1 MRPPIGLISLAHGT
15 NWPIPDWRHLGV
27 NRAKADVN
35 FGNIEAAIYS
45 SVAGYLDTKPADG
58 RLAMNRP

>member
-1 MRPPIGLISLAHGT
+1 MTVDH
-15 NWPIPDWRHLGV
+15 WPIPDWRHLGV
-27 NRAKADVN
+27 NHSKADVN

-45 SVAGYLDTKPADG
+45 SVAGYLKTQPADG